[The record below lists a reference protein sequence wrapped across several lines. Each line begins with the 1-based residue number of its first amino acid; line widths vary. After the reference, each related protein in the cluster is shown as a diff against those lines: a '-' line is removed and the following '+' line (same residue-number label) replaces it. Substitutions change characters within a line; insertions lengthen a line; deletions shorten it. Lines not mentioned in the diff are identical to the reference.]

1 VGIAYTSHEWIE
13 GWIAEGRLIRVLE
26 RYSPK
31 FPGMYLYYPSRRQ
44 QPPAL
49 RAFIDCLLDRDL

>member
-1 VGIAYTSHEWIE
+1 ME
-13 GWIAEGRLIRVLE
+13 GWLKEGKLVRVLE

-31 FPGMYLYYPSRRQ
+31 FPGVYLYHPSRRQ

-49 RAFIDCLLDRDL
+49 RAFIDCLLDRQA